1 VFVWTTG
8 TQASKKR
15 GVADESGPIGGAGTE
30 QQQETKK
37 TERVRDQLLDLF
49 FN

>member
-37 TERVRDQLLDLF
+37 NRTGKGPIVGF
-49 FN
+49 IF